1 MAQEVIESGS
11 YPCSDAQQKLSKLA
25 LLAWQ
30 ASDSEQAEAGSGACL
45 ACRHTV
51 RLKTRSLLHYACHQL
66 LTYLQVLVVGK
77 LSQAVVLAG
86 AAYRDEAT
94 FRERTGIANTKLVCD
109 PVFDTQV
116 SNMWPGLPRLGINSL
131 LSGFSD

>member
-1 MAQEVIESGS
+1 M
-11 YPCSDAQQKLSKLA
+11 
-25 LLAWQ
+25 
-30 ASDSEQAEAGSGACL
+30 
-45 ACRHTV
+45 
-51 RLKTRSLLHYACHQL
+51 
-66 LTYLQVLVVGK
+66 VGK

-116 SNMWPGLPRLGINSL
+116 SNDLTLARPDWGQYKL
-131 LSGFSD
+131 LWFQ

>member
-1 MAQEVIESGS
+1 M
-11 YPCSDAQQKLSKLA
+11 
-25 LLAWQ
+25 
-30 ASDSEQAEAGSGACL
+30 
-45 ACRHTV
+45 
-51 RLKTRSLLHYACHQL
+51 
-66 LTYLQVLVVGK
+66 VGK

-116 SNMWPGLPRLGINSL
+116 SNIWPGLPRLGSTNL
-131 LSGFSD
+131 LSESSD

>member
-1 MAQEVIESGS
+1 M
-11 YPCSDAQQKLSKLA
+11 SKLEA
-25 LLAWQ
+25 DGGARS
-30 ASDSEQAEAGSGACL
+30 ASG
-45 ACRHTV
+45 HTV
-51 RLKTRSLLHYACHQL
+51 RLKTQSLLHCCMCHQL
-66 LTYLQVLVVGK
+66 PVYLQVLVVGK

-116 SNMWPGLPRLGINSL
+116 SHLFGLACPGLGHIIPNLICFYFIPFHEGFLGP
-131 LSGFSD
+131 FM

>member
-1 MAQEVIESGS
+1 M
-11 YPCSDAQQKLSKLA
+11 
-25 LLAWQ
+25 
-30 ASDSEQAEAGSGACL
+30 
-45 ACRHTV
+45 
-51 RLKTRSLLHYACHQL
+51 
-66 LTYLQVLVVGK
+66 VGK

-116 SNMWPGLPRLGINSL
+116 SAVCG
-131 LSGFSD
+131 

>member
-1 MAQEVIESGS
+1 M
-11 YPCSDAQQKLSKLA
+11 
-25 LLAWQ
+25 
-30 ASDSEQAEAGSGACL
+30 
-45 ACRHTV
+45 
-51 RLKTRSLLHYACHQL
+51 CHQL
-66 LTYLQVLVVGK
+66 STRLQVLVVGK

-116 SNMWPGLPRLGINSL
+116 SAVWPGLPCPALGHHNL
-131 LSGFSD
+131 LCPLSVKIAMMT